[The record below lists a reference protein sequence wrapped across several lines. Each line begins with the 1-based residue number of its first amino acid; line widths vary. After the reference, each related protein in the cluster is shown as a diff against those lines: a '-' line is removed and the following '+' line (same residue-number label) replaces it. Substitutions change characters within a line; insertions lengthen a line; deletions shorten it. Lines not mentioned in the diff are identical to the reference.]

1 MKLIICIDE
10 RKGMMFNKRR
20 QSRDSVLISDV
31 VKSYKGGLDERFLIS
46 EYSEELF
53 ENSGLEYKVKRN
65 PMKSGKE
72 ADTCFIEDTWDREYE
87 DKIEEIVVYNWNRH
101 YPSDIKL
108 DVSPEISGFKKT
120 ESLDFQGSSHEKITR
135 EIFSK

>member
-20 QSRDSVLISDV
+20 QSRDSVIISDII
-31 VKSYKGGLDERFLIS
+31 KSYKGGLEERFLIS

-53 ENSGLEYKVKRN
+53 ENSSLEYKVKRN

-72 ADTCFIEDTWDREYE
+72 KDTCFIEDTWDSEYE
-87 DKIEEIVVYNWNRH
+87 DKIEELVIYNWNRH
-101 YPSDIKL
+101 YPSDTYFHMSLEEYTLI
-108 DVSPEISGFKKT
+108 KT
-120 ESLDFQGSSHEKITR
+120 EELVGSSHEKITK
-135 EIFSK
+135 EIYKK

>member
-53 ENSGLEYKVKRN
+53 ENSSLEYKVKKN

-72 ADTCFIEDTWDREYE
+72 GDTCFIEDTWDREYE

-101 YPSDIKL
+101 YPADTYFHMSL
-108 DVSPEISGFKKT
+108 EGFTLVKT
-120 ESLDFQGSSHEKITR
+120 DELVGSSHEKITK
-135 EIFSK
+135 EIYKK